1 MYTNS
6 DMTIYCKT
14 YNQNTR
20 TDEWVRHEI
29 NKVFWD
35 NCKGSNVK
43 KSGMDAAD
51 SVNVFIP
58 LSSSSIEP
66 KIGDYIVKGIVKE
79 EFTKIT
85 ELSKKYSDSHVI
97 TKVDRKDFGSSVMR
111 HWEVGGK

>member
-6 DMTIYCKT
+6 DMTIYSKT
-14 YNQNTR
+14 YNQDTR
-20 TDEWVRHEI
+20 IDEWVRHEI
-29 NKVFWD
+29 KNVFWD
-35 NCKGSNVK
+35 NCKGANVK
-43 KSGMDAAD
+43 KSGMDTAD
-51 SVNVFIP
+51 SVTVFIP